1 VLDRSAPRQTAL
13 AEPAH
18 EAHIEQDLARAATG
32 IASELGDG
40 LNALWLVGPFA
51 RGEGGIVS
59 DRGELTAYP
68 GYDLIAVLRRKPARH
83 IAALRSLSGA
93 WSRLLG
99 TRVSIAGIGAR
110 AVPHLPPTH
119 FWLEA
124 RSGGLRTL
132 AGDADL
138 VRQIPHLDPTR
149 LAGREAFARVAA
161 AFTAV
166 ALGELEQVSP
176 RAKTERLH
184 AAALAVGDG
193 VLLRSGHLQATWRER
208 AAELDHLP
216 GAGEIALLYRGA
228 MAFFA
233 RPDRWT
239 PTGVNVTTWLDQTR
253 RSLSHAYLSLE
264 ASRIQS
270 PMHVFGYLRHPD
282 AITAEVRS
290 NATRAA
296 EPLTLARRARLLAM
310 RVPALAA
317 LAVDPFDRLVRASV
331 ALAFAADAPACRTHV
346 AAYLGIRTAF
356 GAAGDD
362 ELAKALRSLASDLLE
377 DPVGAPFA
385 RLSFD
390 PPLHAGQPHAG

>member
-1 VLDRSAPRQTAL
+1 MLDRSTPRPTAL
-13 AEPAH
+13 TEPAH
-18 EAHIEQDLARAATG
+18 EARIEQDLARAATG

-40 LNALWLVGPFA
+40 LSALWLVGPFA

-68 GYDLIAVLRRKPARH
+68 GYELIAVLRRKPARH
-83 IAALRSLSGA
+83 VPALRSLGGA

-110 AVPHLPPTH
+110 TVPHLPPTR

-124 RSGGLRTL
+124 QNGGLRTL
-132 AGDADL
+132 AGDTAL
-138 VRQIPHLDPTR
+138 VRQIPELDPTR
-149 LAGREAFARVAA
+149 LATKEAFALIAS

-166 ALGELEQVSP
+166 ALGELEQVSA
-176 RAKTERLH
+176 RSKTERLH

-193 VLLRSGHLQATWRER
+193 VLLRNGHLQSTWRDR
-208 AAELDHLP
+208 LAELEHGR
-216 GAGEIALLYRGA
+216 GAGELASLYRNA

-239 PTGVNVTTWLDQTR
+239 PTGVDVPTWLEQGK
-253 RSLSHAYLSLE
+253 RSLAHAYLSLE
-264 ASRIQS
+264 AARIQA

-282 AITAEVRS
+282 SITAEAS
-290 NATRAA
+290 AHPSRAA

-317 LAVDPFDRLVRASV
+317 LATDPFDRLVRASV

-362 ELAKALRSLASDLLE
+362 ELAKALRSLASELLV
-377 DPVGAPFA
+377 DPIRAPFA
-385 RLSFD
+385 GLSFD
-390 PPLHAGQPHAG
+390 PPPPNP

>member
-1 VLDRSAPRQTAL
+1 MLDRSTPRQTAL

-18 EAHIEQDLARAATG
+18 EAHVEQDLARAATG

-59 DRGELTAYP
+59 DRGELAAYP
-68 GYDLIAVLRRKPARH
+68 GYELIAVIRKKPARH
-83 IAALRSLSGA
+83 AAALRSLSGA

-99 TRVSIAGIGAR
+99 TRVSIAGIGSR
-110 AVPHLPPTH
+110 AVPHLPPTR

-124 RSGGLRTL
+124 QSGGLRTL
-132 AGDADL
+132 AGDPELA
-138 VRQIPHLDPTR
+138 RHIPELDPTR
-149 LAGREAFARVAA
+149 LANREAFAWIAA

-166 ALGELEQVSP
+166 ALGELEQVSA

-193 VLLRSGHLQATWRER
+193 LLLRNRHLHASWRER
-208 AAELDHLP
+208 AAELDHVR
-216 GAGEIALLYRGA
+216 GAGEIALLYRSA

-239 PTGVNVTTWLDQTR
+239 PTGVNTATWLDQTR
-253 RSLSHAYLSLE
+253 RSLAHGYLALE
-264 ASRIQS
+264 AARIQS
-270 PMHVFGYLRHPD
+270 PMHVFGYLRYPD
-282 AITAEVRS
+282 SITAE
-290 NATRAA
+290 AAGGRARPA
-296 EPLTLARRARLLAM
+296 QAWTVARRARSLTM

-317 LAVDPFDRLVRASV
+317 LALDPFDRLVRASV

-362 ELAKALRSLASDLLE
+362 ELAKALRSLAAELLE
-377 DPVGAPFA
+377 DPIGAPFA

-390 PPLHAGQPHAG
+390 PPVSAA